1 MEDLLSNKGFK
12 IIVIILIILIFIIV
26 LSTSSQKSVTRID
39 NKNDFS
45 EILKKDDTV
54 IIDVRTKDEYN
65 SGHIPK
71 AINIP
76 YNELETKVTYDKDK
90 HIVVYSKNDSR
101 SHMATVILE
110 EMGYKKIYEGDITK
124 YEGKL
129 VTD

>member
-1 MEDLLSNKGFK
+1 MENLLSNKSFK

-39 NKNDFS
+39 NETDFS

-54 IIDVRTKDEYN
+54 IIDVRTESEYN

-76 YNELETKVTYDKDK
+76 YNELENKVTYDKDK
-90 HIVVYSKNDSR
+90 TIVVYSKEDSR

-110 EMGYKKIYEGDITK
+110 DMGYKNIYEGDITK

-129 VTD
+129 LTE